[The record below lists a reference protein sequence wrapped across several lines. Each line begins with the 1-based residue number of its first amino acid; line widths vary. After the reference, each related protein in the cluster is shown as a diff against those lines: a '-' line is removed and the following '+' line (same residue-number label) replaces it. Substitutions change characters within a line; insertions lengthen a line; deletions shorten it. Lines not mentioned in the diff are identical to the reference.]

1 MPTHI
6 IIFSD
11 IEFNRCV
18 RTPEDNAWQVINRQY
33 AEAGYKAPV
42 VVFWNVNA
50 KSSNFPL
57 KFDESGALLVSGSSQ
72 NAMNIVLKQKYEN
85 PIDLMFEAISS
96 DRYKHIKFG

>member
-50 KSSNFPL
+50 KTANFPV
-57 KFDESGALLVSGSSQ
+57 KFD
-72 NAMNIVLKQKYEN
+72 
-85 PIDLMFEAISS
+85 AISS
-96 DRYKHIKFG
+96 DRYKHIKFV